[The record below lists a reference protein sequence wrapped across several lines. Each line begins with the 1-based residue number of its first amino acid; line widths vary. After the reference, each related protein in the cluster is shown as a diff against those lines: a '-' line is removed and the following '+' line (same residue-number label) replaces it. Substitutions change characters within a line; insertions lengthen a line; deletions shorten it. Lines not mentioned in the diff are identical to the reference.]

1 MWGAINPASHPDL
14 EKLMN
19 FRNICKSVVTVF
31 VVALMFTV
39 TSFTTPTRALE
50 PAQKAEIEALI
61 RSYILENPEIL
72 LEAQDA
78 LDKKRKLAAALK
90 VQTTIKEQRDLIFS
104 SKNQFEIGNPDAD
117 VTIVEFYDY
126 NCPFCKRAMADMDRL
141 LKEDKNLKFVLKEL
155 PILSEGSVTAH
166 RISTAVGRLYPEK
179 YDQFHRAL
187 LGANG
192 QKNGKRALQ
201 LADKMGLDIRKV
213 LDASKEESVNDAFR
227 EVNTLATDLGM
238 NGTPSYVI
246 GNEVLFGALGYN
258 VLKAKVDNLRK
269 CGDTVSC

>member
-1 MWGAINPASHPDL
+1 
-14 EKLMN
+14 MN
-19 FRNICKSVVTVF
+19 FRNICKSAGTVF
-31 VVALMFTV
+31 VAALMLMV
-39 TSFTTPTRALE
+39 TSLTTPTRALE

-78 LDKKRKLAAALK
+78 LEKKRALAASLK
-90 VQTTIKEQRDLIFS
+90 VKKVLSEQRDLIFS

-117 VTIVEFYDY
+117 VAVVEFFDY

-155 PILSEGSVTAH
+155 PILSEGSVSAH
-166 RISTAVGRLYPEK
+166 RVSVAVGRLYPEK
-179 YDQFHRAL
+179 YAKFHRAL

-192 QKNGKRALQ
+192 QKNGKRAMQ
-201 LADKMGLDIRKV
+201 LADKMGLDIRKI
-213 LDASKEESVNDAFR
+213 LAASKEESVNDAFR
-227 EVNTLATDLGM
+227 EVNNMATDLGM

-246 GNEVLFGALGYN
+246 GNEVLFGALGYK
-258 VLKAKVDNLRK
+258 VLKAKIDNLRK
-269 CGDTVSC
+269 CGDAVSC